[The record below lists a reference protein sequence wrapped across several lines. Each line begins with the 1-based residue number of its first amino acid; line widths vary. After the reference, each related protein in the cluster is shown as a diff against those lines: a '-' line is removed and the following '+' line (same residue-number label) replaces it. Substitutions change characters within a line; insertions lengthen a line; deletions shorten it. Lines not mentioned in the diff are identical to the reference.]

1 MALLVTDAIV
11 LHGMEYLESSRIFRL
26 LTRDG
31 GVQAVIAKGAR
42 RPKSRFGAAL
52 DLFAQGSA
60 QLLLKSGRDL
70 QTLTAFD
77 VARARS
83 ALAEDLGRFNGAA
96 AIAEV
101 VLRFAHD
108 DSGPEFFAIVE
119 RALDEVAAAPPG
131 TARERTAGA
140 IWRIV
145 AALGFTPSLDDCSI
159 CHAPVAVAEAVLF
172 HHRAGGILCDR
183 CARSHGG
190 GRAIPREALDALRAW
205 LGGDASLALGA
216 REGRAHQRLLHEF
229 VREHLAEGR
238 AMRAFDAWATTAADA

>member
-1 MALLVTDAIV
+1 MPLLVTDAIV
-11 LHGMEYLESSRIFRL
+11 LHAMEYLESSRILRL
-26 LTRDG
+26 ITREG

-60 QLLLKSGRDL
+60 QILVKPGRDL

-77 VARARS
+77 VARARN

-108 DSGPEFFAIVE
+108 DSGPEFYDIVE
-119 RALDEVAAAPPG
+119 HALDDVAAAPAG
-131 TARERTAGA
+131 TARERTVGA

-145 AALGFTPSLDDCSI
+145 GALGFAPSLDACSV
-159 CHAPVAVAEAVLF
+159 CHAPVDVGEAVLF

-183 CARSHGG
+183 CARAHGG
-190 GRAIPREALDALRAW
+190 GRAIPRDALDALRAW
-205 LGGDASLALGA
+205 LGGDDSLALGA

-229 VREHLAEGR
+229 VREHLADGR
-238 AMRAFDAWATTAADA
+238 ALRAFDSWATSGGDA

>member
-11 LHGMEYLESSRIFRL
+11 LHSMEYLESSRILRL
-26 LTRDG
+26 ITREG
-31 GVQAVIAKGAR
+31 GLQAVIAKGAR
-42 RPKSRFGAAL
+42 RPRSRFGAAL
-52 DLFAQGSA
+52 DLFAEGSA
-60 QLLLKSGRDL
+60 QILVKPGRDL
-70 QTLTAFD
+70 QTLTGFD
-77 VARARS
+77 VTRARH

-96 AIAEV
+96 AIAEI

-108 DSGPEFFAIVE
+108 DAGAGIYDIVE
-119 RALDEVAAAPPG
+119 HALDDVAAAPAG
-131 TARERTAGA
+131 TARERTVGA

-145 AALGFTPSLDDCSI
+145 GALGFSPSLDACSV
-159 CHAPVAVAEAVLF
+159 CHAPVAVGEAVLF

-205 LGGDASLALGA
+205 LGGDASPALGA

-238 AMRAFDAWATTAADA
+238 AVRAFDAWATAAADA